1 MRKNGGNSMSQGE
14 QSIWGA
20 INTSL
25 EIALNV
31 YYLVCENGSGIKMG
45 VTTADKN
52 AKLKKYIQM
61 GDRDGDDLYFAEGS
75 PAFAKV
81 REAVEQMEAERQAAS
96 QEAAPS
102 TPEVPA
108 QQVIGAEGREDADPK
123 QREALPEDEDA
134 GIDEGDGWD
143 GFEP

>member
-1 MRKNGGNSMSQGE
+1 MKKKGGNSMSQGE

-45 VTTADKN
+45 AAAADKN
-52 AKLKKYIQM
+52 TKLKEYIQM
-61 GDRDGDDLYFAEGS
+61 GDRDGDDLYFSESS
-75 PAFAKV
+75 PTFAKV

-108 QQVIGAEGREDADPK
+108 QPVAGADGQEDADPK
-123 QREALPEDEDA
+123 QREVPPEDEDA
-134 GIDEGDGWD
+134 GIDEGDDWD